1 MHEIRF
7 SSRCRSLLVL
17 FLQTERFLQHL
28 FKYFPKVPIQALRG
42 CRMPIFLAVN
52 GITETYPVRPPS
64 SRPHAVEPVWQG
76 ERHGQH
82 SPSLDHSALAAQT
95 AYQQQSAQPPHPK
108 PAVLAQDL
116 MKAPVFSLPSDGTL
130 LDAWMLMSQKG
141 FHHIPIT
148 SLHGTLVGMV
158 SHRDLLRHVPEL
170 ITAGDSRHASAR
182 RLAEIL
188 VPRVISSTPMTK
200 IREVA
205 RVMLDEH
212 IHAVPV
218 LDTTRRLVGILSAH
232 DLLQG
237 IANHGPLEL
246 WT

>member
-1 MHEIRF
+1 M
-7 SSRCRSLLVL
+7 VD
-17 FLQTERFLQHL
+17 
-28 FKYFPKVPIQALRG
+28 
-42 CRMPIFLAVN
+42 
-52 GITETYPVRPPS
+52 PVAES
-64 SRPHAVEPVWQG
+64 

-82 SPSLDHSALAAQT
+82 SASLDHSALNAQT
-95 AYQQQSAQPPHPK
+95 AYQQQSVQQPHPK

-116 MKAPVFSLPSDGTL
+116 MKAPVLSLPSDSTL
-130 LDAWMLMSQKG
+130 LDAWTLMSHKG

-170 ITAGDSRHASAR
+170 VTAGDSRQASTR
-182 RLAEIL
+182 RLAEIMTS
-188 VPRVISSTPMTK
+188 RVISSTPITE

-205 RVMLDEH
+205 RVMLDEQ
-212 IHAVPV
+212 IHAVPI
-218 LDTTRRLVGILSAH
+218 LDNARRLVGILSTQ

-237 IANHGPLEL
+237 MANHGPLEL